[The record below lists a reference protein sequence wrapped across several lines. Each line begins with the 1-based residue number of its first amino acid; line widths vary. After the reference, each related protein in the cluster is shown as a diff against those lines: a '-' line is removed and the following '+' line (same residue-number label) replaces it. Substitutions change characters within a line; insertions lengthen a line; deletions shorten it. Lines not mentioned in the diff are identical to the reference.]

1 MGGKDIKLDRQVKR
15 KALRDQAEQDR
26 KEKEAQRVAM
36 DAQQLEEAKAL
47 LTQAEGDETC
57 DTASDLNQSFA
68 TPSPKRKH

>member
-57 DTASDLNQSFA
+57 DVILPQI
-68 TPSPKRKH
+68 